1 MKKTINTAL
10 LYRRI
15 FLLVYDI
22 FAVFASSVLALLI
35 RYEFVYD
42 AIDKNF
48 LNSIYSFMPFTMLIT
63 VVVFEVL
70 RLYNSLWAFASVNE
84 LQNIVAAC
92 GVRAGADDREE
103 TRAPQLLFYVCIS
116 ADCVYL
122 CQQIQLPVLSQPET
136 EGAEEGALL
145 QYHGDRRRRGGKP
158 DYPGHYQQ

>member
-92 GVRAGADDREE
+92 GVTAALNGLGLMIAKKPVPRSLRLLLPADSV
-103 TRAPQLLFYVCIS
+103 TGSFA
-116 ADCVYL
+116 A
-122 CQQIQLPVLSQPET
+122 
-136 EGAEEGALL
+136 
-145 QYHGDRRRRGGKP
+145 
-158 DYPGHYQQ
+158 